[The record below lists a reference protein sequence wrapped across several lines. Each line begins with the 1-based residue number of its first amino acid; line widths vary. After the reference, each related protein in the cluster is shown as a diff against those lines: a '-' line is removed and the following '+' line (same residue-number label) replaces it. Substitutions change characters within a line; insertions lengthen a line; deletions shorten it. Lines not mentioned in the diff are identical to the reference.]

1 MAAQIMAHETQPTDA
16 TAPTAAQERIA
27 VIDVLRGFALFG
39 ILVVNMASFKGSGF
53 GALGDASVLDR
64 AATWLIAFGF
74 QTKFYVLFS
83 FLFGYGLSVQM
94 TRAAA
99 RGNPVVPRFVRRLV
113 FLLLLGLL
121 HGLLLYTGDIL
132 VTYALL
138 GVILLLLRNAADR
151 VLLRVAVAL
160 VAGTVGLVVLGGVAL
175 ATLSSGTTVPPEA
188 SAAIGSSV
196 AAYRG
201 TPSEVIAARVRDYPG
216 TLAFAVFGQ
225 GPTALAMF
233 LVGLWAGRRRLLERV
248 DAAVSLLRR
257 VLAVGLALGVPGAI
271 VWATFRV
278 VNGFSFDARFLWA
291 VAVDFATAP
300 FLSAV
305 YAATLILVY
314 RRADWQRW
322 LAALA
327 PVGRMS
333 LSNYLL
339 QSLVAAF
346 VFTGYGLRWYGQ
358 TGAAQGLALSVLIFA
373 VQLPLSAWWLRHFQF
388 GPPSGC
394 CARSPMVGGSRSG
407 FSSHPAACQRG
418 DGAAWLSS
426 GGVIAHIGHIV
437 RRTLLDATG
446 TSRPACAG

>member
-1 MAAQIMAHETQPTDA
+1 MAAIVRETQPTIA
-16 TAPTAAQERIA
+16 TAPIAAGERIA

-53 GALGDASVLDR
+53 GALRDASVVDQ

-94 TRAAA
+94 SRAAA
-99 RGNPVVPRFVRRLV
+99 RGSWIVPRFVRRLV

-121 HGLLLYTGDIL
+121 HALLLFIGDIL

-138 GVILLLLRNAADR
+138 GMILLLLRNAPDR
-151 VLLRVAVAL
+151 VLLRVAVGL
-160 VAGTVGLVVLGGVAL
+160 VAGTAVVVALAGVAL
-175 ATLSSGTTVPPEA
+175 ATLSSGTPVPPETGA
-188 SAAIGSSV
+188 EIGQSA

-201 TPSEVIAARVRDYPG
+201 TPIEVIATRVREYPG
-216 TLAFAVFGQ
+216 TLAFALFGQ

-233 LVGLWAGRRRLLERV
+233 LVGLWMGRRRVLERV
-248 DAAVSLLRR
+248 DDVIPLLRR
-257 VLAVGLALGVPGAI
+257 VLAVGLAVGVPGAI

-291 VAVDFATAP
+291 AAVDFATAP

-305 YAATLILVY
+305 YGSALILLY
-314 RRADWQRW
+314 HSPEWQRW
-322 LAALA
+322 LAPLAL
-327 PVGRMS
+327 VGRMS
-333 LSNYLL
+333 LSNYLF

-358 TGAAQGLALSVLIFA
+358 IGSAQGLLLSVLLFA
-373 VQLPLSAWWLRHFQF
+373 LQLPLSAWWLRRFQF
-388 GPPSGC
+388 GP
-394 CARSPMVGGSRSG
+394 AEWLLRSFTYG
-407 FSSHPAACQRG
+407 
-418 DGAAWLSS
+418 
-426 GGVIAHIGHIV
+426 
-437 RRTLLDATG
+437 RRQPLRV
-446 TSRPACAG
+446 RPAHAPA